1 MSAQAY
7 FREAMAA
14 LERVA
19 ATQADAVGR
28 AAELLVEAI
37 AGDGAIY
44 GFGASHS
51 FMMIEEM
58 VYRTGGLMLVNPI
71 YPHGMNLAVR
81 PLTSTSQIERIPGLG
96 RELLATAPVKAG
108 DVVIVIST
116 SGRNAVPVDVAL
128 AARERGAHVIGITSL
143 AYTRGVSSWHPSG
156 QKLLDCCEGTL
167 DNGSP
172 VGAAAAEIPGFPQKV
187 GPLSSVTGCALVN
200 ALAAETVA
208 RLAARGL
215 TPPVFMSAN
224 LDGGDAFNARLLREN
239 AHRIHYLA

>member
-1 MSAQAY
+1 MSATAY
-7 FREAMAA
+7 FREAIAA

-19 ATQADAVGR
+19 ETQAEGIGR
-28 AAELLVEAI
+28 AADLLVDAI
-37 AGDGAIY
+37 ADDGAIY

-81 PLTSTSQIERIPGLG
+81 PLTSTSQIERVPQLG
-96 RELLATAPVKAG
+96 KELLGTAPVKAG
-108 DVVIVIST
+108 DVVIVVST
-116 SGRNAVPVDVAL
+116 SGRNPVPIDFAI
-128 AARERGAHVIGITSL
+128 AARERGAKTIGITSL
-143 AYTRGVSSWHPSG
+143 DYTAGVSSRHASG
-156 QKLLDCCEGTL
+156 KKMSDFCDVVL
-167 DNGSP
+167 DNGAP
-172 VGAAAAEIPGFPQKV
+172 YGDAAAEIPGFPQKV
-187 GPLSSVTGCALVN
+187 GPLSSVTGCAIVN

-208 RLAARGL
+208 RLVARGI

-239 AHRIHYLA
+239 AHRIHYL